1 MLDGK
6 THSLLLKCFFP
17 AFFVLIKKNKRDML
31 VQVTWNLLLFV
42 IGDCSV
48 KTVTV

>member
-17 AFFVLIKKNKRDML
+17 AFFVLIKKKQKRYACASDL
-31 VQVTWNLLLFV
+31 ELATACNWRLF
-42 IGDCSV
+42 S
-48 KTVTV
+48 KNSY